1 MRQIFLAAALLLA
14 GSALMPA
21 AAQYY
26 QYGPPSGYGP
36 PPGYGHPPGYG
47 PPPRYGNPYGPP
59 PRPRYRPSTVCV
71 TARGPCPIGGVVPRG
86 TPCGCVVPGFGYK
99 RGNAG

>member
-1 MRQIFLAAALLLA
+1 MRHIFLAATLVLA
-14 GSALMPA
+14 GSALSPA
-21 AAQYY
+21 SAQYY
-26 QYGPPSGYGP
+26 EDGPGYGGP
-36 PPGYGHPPGYG
+36 PPYY
-47 PPPRYGNPYGPP
+47 RYGP

-86 TPCGCVVPGFGYK
+86 APCSCFVPGFGYK